1 MEERGGS
8 ILERKLT
15 RGKRKYNGRRGNAT
29 RQLRDA
35 VQHEPCRADTTSEE
49 EGKADVRVEEPARR
63 AEEQPGGHEQAEPE
77 SRRDVERPLEGRPLY
92 RMRAL
97 GRAERQQQKHGR
109 PDKFVNGC
117 L

>member
-1 MEERGGS
+1 M
-8 ILERKLT
+8 T
-15 RGKRKYNGRRGNAT
+15 RGKRNYNGRRGNAT
-29 RQLRDA
+29 GQLRDA
-35 VQHEPCRADTTSEE
+35 VQHEPRRANTASEE

-77 SRRDVERPLEGRPLY
+77 SRRDVERLLEGRPLY

-97 GRAERQQQKHGR
+97 GPAKRQQQKHGR